1 MKTLNRKPHSNEKKR
16 LVELISH
23 DRTRTNLLRTG
34 ERNLIIYLVQRIP
47 QWMTSNMLTGIGLIG
62 NIIVMISFLLAT
74 FIDRNYLLLGI
85 PGFVINWF
93 GDSLDGRLAYYRN
106 RPKKLYG
113 FTLDIT
119 IDWIG
124 IILIGVGFI
133 VYAEGVWELIG
144 YGFVVMYG
152 WEMIVAL
159 MRLRL
164 TGNYSIDFFKVGPTE
179 VRIVLILV
187 LITELLLPDSIR
199 YFALLVC
206 IILFIVN
213 IIDTHN
219 LLKNSRKYGFKREKP
234 IRRKI
239 NRWMNFA
246 GHFLF

>member
-219 LLKNSRKYGFKREKP
+219 LLRIAENMDLKERTQSEK
-234 IRRKI
+234 K
-239 NRWMNFA
+239 
-246 GHFLF
+246 

>member
-213 IIDTHN
+213 IIDTQN
-219 LLKNSRKYGFKREKP
+219 LLRIAENMDLKERNQSEGK
-234 IRRKI
+234 
-239 NRWMNFA
+239 
-246 GHFLF
+246 

>member
-74 FIDRNYLLLGI
+74 FIDRYYLLLGI

-219 LLKNSRKYGFKREKP
+219 LLRIAENMDLKERTQSEK
-234 IRRKI
+234 K
-239 NRWMNFA
+239 
-246 GHFLF
+246 

>member
-219 LLKNSRKYGFKREKP
+219 LLRIAENMDLKERIQSEK
-234 IRRKI
+234 K
-239 NRWMNFA
+239 
-246 GHFLF
+246 

>member
-219 LLKNSRKYGFKREKP
+219 LLRIAENMDLKERNQSEK
-234 IRRKI
+234 K
-239 NRWMNFA
+239 
-246 GHFLF
+246 

>member
-219 LLKNSRKYGFKREKP
+219 LLRIAENMDLKERNQSEGK
-234 IRRKI
+234 
-239 NRWMNFA
+239 
-246 GHFLF
+246 

>member
-1 MKTLNRKPHSNEKKR
+1 
-16 LVELISH
+16 
-23 DRTRTNLLRTG
+23 
-34 ERNLIIYLVQRIP
+34 
-47 QWMTSNMLTGIGLIG
+47 
-62 NIIVMISFLLAT
+62 
-74 FIDRNYLLLGI
+74 LLGI

-219 LLKNSRKYGFKREKP
+219 LLRIAENMDLKERNQSEGK
-234 IRRKI
+234 
-239 NRWMNFA
+239 
-246 GHFLF
+246 

>member
-179 VRIVLILV
+179 VRIVPILV

-219 LLKNSRKYGFKREKP
+219 LLRIAENMDLKERNQSEGK
-234 IRRKI
+234 
-239 NRWMNFA
+239 
-246 GHFLF
+246 

>member
-93 GDSLDGRLAYYRN
+93 GNSLDGRLAYYRN

-219 LLKNSRKYGFKREKP
+219 LLRIAENMDLKERNQSEGK
-234 IRRKI
+234 
-239 NRWMNFA
+239 
-246 GHFLF
+246 